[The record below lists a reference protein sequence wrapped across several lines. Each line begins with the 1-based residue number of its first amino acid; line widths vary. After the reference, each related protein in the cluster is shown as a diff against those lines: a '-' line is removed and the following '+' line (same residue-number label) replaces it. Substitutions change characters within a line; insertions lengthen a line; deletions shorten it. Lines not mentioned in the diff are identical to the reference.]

1 MTRGIT
7 AIIGSVLGVVAGY
20 FIGMVL
26 SILLFAGQGMGP
38 VAAGAF
44 FGAVVGGL
52 KPLIWVLQGGGI
64 GWITKAI
71 KIVAQGS
78 ASVLR
83 QMGMWVVAGFILA
96 YGFTMICFWTI
107 DPETITSVG
116 VSSVTGVVVGSG
128 LLIGLML
135 WHRIHPF
142 LYRNAMLGG
151 ALGIALNPA
160 FLYAG
165 LDLRSTIVGILLG
178 FTIGMAVQGLWHK
191 VGNEAYGKI
200 AMGLF
205 VVLMGMLAYSAGRT
219 LFGESF
225 ATNMFSHF
233 PPFTSMILLGT
244 LPLVGIPALMGG
256 VSWLEGRRKAMMGR
270 MGTTP

>member
-1 MTRGIT
+1 MARGIT

-26 SILLFAGQGMGP
+26 GILLFAGQGMGP

-52 KPLIWVLQGGGI
+52 KPFIWVMQGGGI

-71 KIVAQGS
+71 KILVKGSVAM
-78 ASVLR
+78 LR

-96 YGFTMICFWTI
+96 YGFTVICFWTI
-107 DPETITSVG
+107 DPETIASMG
-116 VSSVTGVVVGSG
+116 VSSITGFVVGSG

-135 WHRIHPF
+135 WHRTHLF
-142 LYRNAMLGG
+142 LYRNAILGG
-151 ALGIALNPA
+151 ALGIFLNPA
-160 FLYAG
+160 YKNAG

-178 FTIGMAVQGLWHK
+178 FIIGMAVQGLWHK

-205 VVLMGMLAYSAGRT
+205 VVLMGILAYSAGRT

-225 ATNMFSHF
+225 ATNMFSLF

-244 LPLVGIPALMGG
+244 LPLLGIPALMGG
-256 VSWLEGRRKAMMGR
+256 VSWLDGRRKAMMGR
-270 MGTTP
+270 LGATP